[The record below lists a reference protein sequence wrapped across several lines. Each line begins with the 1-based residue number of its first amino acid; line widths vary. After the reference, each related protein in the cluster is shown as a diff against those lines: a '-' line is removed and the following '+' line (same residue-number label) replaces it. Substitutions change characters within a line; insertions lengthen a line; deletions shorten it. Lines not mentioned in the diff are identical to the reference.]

1 MNFIILDNVSK
12 NNWIK
17 IILVIVCILIFVF
30 VLIGLIGALIKKIF
44 IHQGK
49 QVDKDMGKLV
59 TSRVCDNSKDFKKF
73 AQIKSMKR
81 FFKVS
86 QFPIILLFLGLIT
99 YIIYGCMYHV
109 WNQSLLN
116 RETGIASL
124 FYTFD
129 FAPFFEKRPNIE
141 WDAIIVYAPS
151 PFKDERIFN
160 YFIALF
166 TFSGTIIYLIDVAA
180 YIARKYRMNKM
191 AKKIYSANL
200 DNMDLS
206 SFYNVGNLKNV
217 PTDENG
223 NIIQEKNLNN
233 NQ

>member
-1 MNFIILDNVSK
+1 MSYIILDSVNK

-17 IILVIVCILIFVF
+17 IILVIIAILIFVF

-44 IHQGK
+44 IYQGK

-59 TSRVCDNSKDFKKF
+59 TSRVCDNPKDFKKF

-86 QFPIILLFLGLIT
+86 QFPIILLFLALIT
-99 YIIYGCMYHV
+99 YIIYGSIYHS
-109 WNQSLLN
+109 WNESLLN
-116 RETGIASL
+116 RESGIASL

-129 FAPFFEKRPNIE
+129 FKPFFEKWPNIE
-141 WDAIIVYAPS
+141 WDAIIVYQPT
-151 PFKDERIFN
+151 PFKDQRIFN

-180 YIARKYRMNKM
+180 YIARKYRINKM
-191 AKKIYSANL
+191 SKKIYSANL

-217 PTDENG
+217 PIEES
-223 NIIQEKNLNN
+223 QNLNN
-233 NQ
+233 QTNQNIN